1 MLNHLRLE
9 EKLILHCAR
18 TRIEPERAEPIR
30 ALAQQSPD
38 WERLVQTATLH
49 RVLPLVYRSLEAVC
63 PDLVPEPVMAHLHDY
78 FQQNTFNTL
87 RLTAELRQL
96 LALFE
101 TQGIPVVPYKGP
113 TLLALAY
120 DNLPLRVI
128 TDLDIVLRERDL
140 DRAGQMLLAHG
151 FRRREDEPRNPADE
165 AAFRRYSYHSAYI
178 NQASGI
184 QVELHWRFMRDP
196 RLFRMKDGAL
206 WERLQPL
213 QLGGVKTVTFPPE
226 DMLLLLCGHGAK
238 HFWPELMLV
247 CDVAALI
254 TCHPRMD
261 WDQVAQRAERYHAK
275 RFLRLGILLCSR
287 LLETP
292 IPDPVLREA
301 QADRAARSLSDEI
314 CAAFFVD
321 KAERRISESGWVR
334 REIKLRQRWQ
344 DKMSYIFLHAFDWA
358 PNQTD
363 RQMLRLPRPLFF
375 LYRFLRPLRLAW
387 RYGWAVLKEAVR
399 R

>member
-1 MLNHLRLE
+1 MLNHFRLE

-18 TRIEPERAEPIR
+18 TRIEPERAESIR
-30 ALAQQSPD
+30 ALAQQAPD
-38 WERLVQTATLH
+38 WDRLVQTATLH
-49 RVLPLVYRSLEAVC
+49 RVLPLVYRSFEAVC
-63 PDLVPEPVMAHLHDY
+63 PDLVPESVMAHLRGY
-78 FQQNTFNTL
+78 FQQNMFNTL

-101 TQGIPVVPYKGP
+101 SHRIPVVPYKGP
-113 TLLALAY
+113 ALLALAY

-128 TDLDIVLRERDL
+128 TDLDIVLQERDL
-140 DRAGQMLLAHG
+140 DRAAQVLRAQG
-151 FRRREDEPRNPADE
+151 FRRREDEPHNPADE

-178 NQASGI
+178 NQAGDI

-196 RLFRMKDGAL
+196 GLFRLKNGAP
-206 WERLQPL
+206 WEHLQPL
-213 QLGGVKTVTFPPE
+213 QLGGVQTVTFPPE

-247 CDVAALI
+247 CDVAELI
-254 TCHPRMD
+254 NGHPRMR
-261 WDQVAQRAERYHAK
+261 WDQVAQRAGLYHAK
-275 RFLRLGILLCSR
+275 RLLRLGILLCSR

-301 QADRAARSLSDEI
+301 QADRVARSLCDEI
-314 CAAFFVD
+314 CTAFFVD
-321 KAERRISESGWVR
+321 KAERHISELGWVR

-344 DKMSYIFLHAFDWA
+344 DKMSYIFLHAFNWA
-358 PNQTD
+358 PDQTD
-363 RQMLRLPRPLFF
+363 RQMLRLPRSLFF